1 MTLGRTIYIYTH
13 IYIYIIHAITITITI
28 TITIPSIA
36 MCLCERQCICGSACY
51 SNCDDFLSI
60 VGMPQMVPLRIT
72 RVGCQAPMPTRCG
85 RRTVAHQ
92 RSGKAGRGC
101 SVAQAHGCHGN
112 LSLGASSLP
121 GVNFCSFS
129 IERWLLPQVMSTF
142 FGQG

>member
-1 MTLGRTIYIYTH
+1 
-13 IYIYIIHAITITITI
+13 
-28 TITIPSIA
+28 

-101 SVAQAHGCHGN
+101 SVAQAQGCHGN
-112 LSLGASSLP
+112 LSLGASVHFQSKDDCCLKWW
-121 GVNFCSFS
+121 
-129 IERWLLPQVMSTF
+129 ILF
-142 FGQG
+142 FGQGKNQDAVMIRVPLSIPYVLLGCASQLICGYYMLINYRYPDVPS